1 MEVKK
6 MEKSLI
12 YTVVFANL
20 QEDGTFLC
28 PNCGVKISPNDE
40 TEDVYC
46 ILESKLIDNKLE
58 EISILCKNCKSIIKL
73 IGFSLIID
81 NE

>member
-1 MEVKK
+1 
-6 MEKSLI
+6 MEKSLTH
-12 YTVVFANL
+12 TVVVAKL
-20 QEDGTFLC
+20 QEDGAVLC
-28 PNCGVKISPNDE
+28 PKCGVKISPNDE
-40 TEDVYC
+40 TEDIYC